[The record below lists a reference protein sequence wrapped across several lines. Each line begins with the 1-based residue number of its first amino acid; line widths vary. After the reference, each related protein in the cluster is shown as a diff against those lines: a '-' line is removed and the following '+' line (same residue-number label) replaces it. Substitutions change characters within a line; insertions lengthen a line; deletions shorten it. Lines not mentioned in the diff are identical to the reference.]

1 MLRVITRLAIA
12 APRRIIGIAVLVM
25 VGAAIFGLPV
35 ANRLSGGGFQDP
47 TSESARATEILRD
60 RFNQTD
66 QQMLIVVAPD
76 GARSP
81 RRTGSAPTSSTN

>member
-35 ANRLSGGGFQDP
+35 ANSLSGGGF
-47 TSESARATEILRD
+47 
-60 RFNQTD
+60 
-66 QQMLIVVAPD
+66 
-76 GARSP
+76 
-81 RRTGSAPTSSTN
+81 